1 MQLEGFSL
9 IYGYVLERFSL
20 IYGYVLERF
29 SLIYGYVLEK
39 CRIFAHKYQL
49 FESCTMTTN
58 PSIKKMESKAN
69 TQTTCHTWCST
80 GG

>member
-49 FESCTMTTN
+49 FESCTN
-58 PSIKKMESKAN
+58 DN
-69 TQTTCHTWCST
+69 
-80 GG
+80 